1 MVCGLKPAR
10 DGVVTDGAGQVD
22 ATSAQKSVEQVY
34 HVAVAVG
41 GNEVLGVAASRK
53 LDANVLGGVVLG
65 AKTGLKA
72 HNTHGGVVVNADS
85 RLNEPTA
92 LLALVVEVNPEFRGI
107 VFGLQ
112 GAAHRVGVLVVGKVA
127 DEFQSVLEFVGLA
140 QEVGKVE
147 SAIEAVYRRKAGASL
162 ELSGGNGIG
171 TLG

>member
-10 DGVVTDGAGQVD
+10 NGIVTDGAGQID

-34 HVAVAVG
+34 HVAVGVG
-41 GNEVLGVAASRK
+41 GNKVLGIAASRE
-53 LDANVLGGVVLG
+53 LDANVLGGIVLG
-65 AKTGLKA
+65 TETGLKA
-72 HNTHGGVVVNADS
+72 HNTHGGVVVNSDA
-85 RLNEPTA
+85 RPNQPAA
-92 LLALVVEVNPEFRGI
+92 LLALVVKVNPEFRSI
-107 VFGLQ
+107 ILGLQ
-112 GAAHRVGVLVVGKVA
+112 GTTYGVGILVVGEVS
-127 DEFQSVLEFVGLA
+127 DEFQSVLELVGLA